1 MQNNK
6 RDGWFFTVKL
16 EMETNSIKDKDEDVR
31 FMKVEGFVNFHK
43 DDYER
48 HQQLYRQIKRKVE
61 FYEKMYDIRVIRYDY
76 TILTRLQIE
85 FLPNPFKGTMRTKV
99 EA

>member
-1 MQNNK
+1 MPNNK

-16 EMETNSIKDKDEDVR
+16 EMETDSIKDKDEDVR
-31 FMKVEGFVNFHK
+31 FMKVEGFVNFHT

-61 FYEKMYDIRVIRYDY
+61 FYEKMYEIKVIRYDY

-85 FLPNPFKGTMRTKV
+85 FLPNPFKGTMKTKV
-99 EA
+99 KV

>member
-1 MQNNK
+1 MNK
-6 RDGWFFTVKL
+6 RNGWFFTVKL
-16 EMETNSIKDKDEDVR
+16 EMETDSVTDEGEDIR

-43 DDYER
+43 DNYER
-48 HQQLYRQIKRKVE
+48 HEQLYRQIKRKVK
-61 FYEKMYDIRVIRYDY
+61 FYEKLYTITVIKYEY